1 MGTCANCGRT
11 LEPGWKFCIHCGTP
25 IAKSTATTSTSG
37 QSTTTKPAAPS
48 VASAIPGAIRASDE
62 GDDELPPAKKRD
74 VALIVGVA
82 LGVGGLVLIIIV
94 AVAVFS
100 PR

>member
-1 MGTCANCGRT
+1 MGTCANCGKT

-25 IAKSTATTSTSG
+25 LAKSTEPTAIGTGPGTGTG
-37 QSTTTKPAAPS
+37 TGGPAQP
-48 VASAIPGAIRASDE
+48 VPSAIRP
-62 GDDELPPAKKRD
+62 GDDDDLPPAKKRD
-74 VALIVGVA
+74 VALILGVA
-82 LGVGGLVLIIIV
+82 LGVGGLVLIIVV